1 MLSAARRR
9 HASYSCQSAG
19 FERLF
24 KDGSLFLRS
33 LFQRWSWR
41 QQQKSEHIRGA
52 VSSMSDNPVRRDKSA
67 SSEGQTCIITLSRM
81 HTIHMFKSSPRI
93 ETFGFLSDRS
103 VRHMIDFS
111 HKGALAYLTF
121 FADEL
126 LGLIHT
132 QLKPFQNSLKI
143 IRHDS

>member
-81 HTIHMFKSSPRI
+81 HTSLNLLPVLKLHV
-93 ETFGFLSDRS
+93 FLSDRS